1 MDGRLILMVVVA
13 AAAAAAVV
21 VVVVVVV
28 VVEVVIAAVVV
39 TGLPM
44 RRALRIVLFC
54 FKCLHNV
61 TISDMDDHKKLIN
74 VVCKRRPLY
83 DMRKNKN
90 LLQQGSLENVVKL
103 SCFVNGKN
111 K

>member
-1 MDGRLILMVVVA
+1 MDGPLILMVVVVVA
-13 AAAAAAVV
+13 A
-21 VVVVVVV
+21 VVVVV
-28 VVEVVIAAVVV
+28 VVEVVIAAAVVVVVVVEVVMAAVVV

-44 RRALRIVLFC
+44 RPALRIVLFC

-83 DMRKNKN
+83 DMRKKYYNRD
-90 LLQQGSLENVVKL
+90 L
-103 SCFVNGKN
+103 SRML
-111 K
+111 